1 MRARRVVSSRSGTML
16 RMRAV
21 RIHELTGPSALRVD
35 EVPAPEV
42 RSGQVLIEVKACGVN
57 FPDILLTR
65 GQYQFKP
72 TPPFSPGGE
81 ASGIVRALGKGVTN
95 LQVGDRVAT
104 TLLYGAFAEQIAVPE
119 LSVTKL
125 PDEVSFEV
133 GAATLLT
140 YATTYHA
147 LVDRAALQ
155 KGETLLVL
163 GAAGGVGIAA
173 VELGTLFGARVIAAA
188 SSEDKLAFCREHG
201 ASEGIDYSREDLKE
215 RIKELTSNN
224 GANVIYD
231 PVGGALAEPALR
243 GIAWEGR
250 YLVVGFASGEIPKI
264 PLNLTLL
271 KGCQIV
277 GVFWGSFAMREPAKN
292 RAHAEQIF
300 TWVAEGKLRPAV
312 AAALPFDEAAEALG
326 RLERRAVKGKI
337 VLVP

>member
-1 MRARRVVSSRSGTML
+1 
-16 RMRAV
+16 MRAV
-21 RIHELTGPSALRVD
+21 RVHELSGPSALRVD
-35 EVPAPEV
+35 DNVPVPDV
-42 RSGQVLIEVKACGVN
+42 GPGQVLIDVRAAGVN

-72 TPPFSPGGE
+72 QLPFSPGGE
-81 ASGIVRALGKGVTN
+81 VAGVVSAVGGGVTSVA
-95 LQVGDRVAT
+95 VGDRVAAT
-104 TLLYGAFAEQIAVPE
+104 MIYGAYAEKTLVPE
-119 LSVTKL
+119 PSCVRL
-125 PDEVSFEV
+125 PDNVSFEV

-140 YATTYHA
+140 YLTTYHA

-163 GAAGGVGIAA
+163 GAAGGVGTAA
-173 VELGTLFGARVIAAA
+173 VEMGALLGARVIAAA
-188 SSEDKLAFCREHG
+188 SSEDKLAFCRAHG
-201 ASEGIDYSREDLKE
+201 ASEGIDYSKEDLKE
-215 RIKELTSNN
+215 RLKTLTKGN

-264 PLNLTLL
+264 PLNLALL

-277 GVFWGSFAMREPAKN
+277 GVFWGSHAMRNPSKN
-292 RAHAEQIF
+292 REQANQVF
-300 TWVAEGKLRPAV
+300 TWISEGKLSPAV
-312 AAALPFDEAAEALG
+312 DATLPFTSAAQA
-326 RLERRAVKGKI
+326 LERIEKRQVKGKI